1 MCDKM
6 DGGSP
11 TCPIVQWNSLECASL
26 GIIGMS
32 LNGVPAYGAQEGGG
46 TNAVEGGYV
55 TVLS

>member
-1 MCDKM
+1 M
-6 DGGSP
+6 DGDSP

-46 TNAVEGGYV
+46 TNAVEGGDV